1 MNPSLLCETV
11 TGATMAEL
19 VAARDATAADMVE
32 LRLDGVAEPDVA
44 HALQNRR
51 TPTIVTCRPRWEG
64 GRFDGSE
71 EERGRLLAEALARG
85 AEYVDVEWRAGFDDL
100 IREHAPRVVVS
111 SHDFVGVPDDLCA
124 RARAMRATGAA
135 VIKVAITASRL
146 SDTLPL
152 LDIAKGGD
160 AVVIGMG
167 DAGVPSRL
175 LAARFGS
182 RWTYGGHGV
191 APGQVPA
198 AVMIGR
204 FRFREAG
211 AHTAVYG
218 VVGDNVMHSLSPV
231 MHNAAFAA
239 ARLDA
244 VYVPLRAADFEDF
257 LTFADRLGIAGAS
270 VTIPFKLDALNA
282 SNGSDELTRRVGA
295 ANTLRRRADG
305 WQATNIDGEGV
316 LAPLDANTLEGLS
329 MLVAQAERQFEW
341 WTGQR
346 PPAGVMNAAAFAETG
361 HRDTEA
367 QREKI

>member
-198 AVMIGR
+198 AVVLVPT
-204 FRFREAG
+204 RELAVQV
-211 AHTAVYG
+211 ADDTRSIAEAMSDSSATTALTDRRAAIATSSMAKTSRG
-218 VVGDNVMHSLSPV
+218 SAMATTRLSPS
-231 MHNAAFAA
+231 MATGTT
-239 ARLDA
+239 RR
-244 VYVPLRAADFEDF
+244 LRAS
-257 LTFADRLGIAGAS
+257 TSG
-270 VTIPFKLDALNA
+270 
-282 SNGSDELTRRVGA
+282 TRRTTAGSMRWLARVT
-295 ANTLRRRADG
+295 NRR
-305 WQATNIDGEGV
+305 
-316 LAPLDANTLEGLS
+316 PS
-329 MLVAQAERQFEW
+329 
-341 WTGQR
+341 
-346 PPAGVMNAAAFAETG
+346 
-361 HRDTEA
+361 
-367 QREKI
+367 